1 MKEQIAI
8 KENALKQE
16 RQCREY
22 KRIMAKQPAELWHIL
37 LTLLSEPLA
46 ANGGR
51 RTDAHQLTMELLLHL
66 FCHVQ
71 SPALLQH
78 SLYLDI
84 LIVLGQDMESHQGY
98 NLLYLE
104 LLHSILQ
111 PFDPTIVAT
120 TTTTTTT
127 RPLLVSGKRILK
139 TTKYKAP
146 LRHANFGP
154 TLVAANGKPI
164 MDGKYAAPTHVKQ
177 QGRAS
182 GILLGTRPMYNNS
195 TNQTQPYASQ
205 INDFLQRFI
214 LKSFGPVMKSWK
226 KEFRR
231 DTARLEPRDKPMFFY
246 VLWFLFQW
254 YRLTHNNNKGSSM
267 GPMIFGLDVFTIHLV
282 INSIEDYHLRKQY
295 KWKEQSIALYT
306 ELLYGIHRLY
316 HSKHDPTEH
325 TMALGLLDKVFYQK
339 DAFDRLPKLLS
350 QAHTCMDA
358 MCDVMEA
365 THVTISLLTTHDQS
379 LDRSSDKNET
389 VIKDAM
395 YHMMENAK
403 DFDVA
408 SYMERKIV
416 THSTI
421 CLYAT
426 VLSKYKT
433 LTPTMLQHIASFLTR
448 ILHYTFETD
457 NDTTTVTMAPMLFH
471 IQLLMVLEK
480 ILNDKTFT
488 EENIKKVASE
498 IMLEFHNATQEN
510 PLLYV
515 EALLKPI
522 HPRKYCHLTCHHYVT
537 EEHTLMLQKQALLE
551 EAQSEQQQHEE
562 EEEER
567 NTTMD
572 KKRMRRNAILEDSED
587 ELELVD
593 NSMQEDSPTKKRKT
607 IQEDD
612 DSDDDENSDDEVELE
627 LEDNDDKPEETKAS
641 MKGKVIRDEDD
652 EDSNVE
658 SEELEFEEDDDESPL
673 TKQTTIPE
681 KNDNDMKEDK
691 KDKDELKA
699 LSKTSIQDDDDVD
712 INMNELN
719 TNTEQTTSKNIIH
732 TDETS
737 IQSKDE
743 STSTVA
749 ESIFDDIEKTTRRRV
764 ILDESDDDI

>member
-16 RQCREY
+16 RQCQEY
-22 KRIMAKQPAELWHIL
+22 KKIMAKQPAELWHIL

-71 SPALLQH
+71 SPALLKH

-104 LLHSILQ
+104 LLHSLLQ

-120 TTTTTTT
+120 TTNTTTK
-127 RPLLVSGKRILK
+127 PMVSRLK
-139 TTKYKAP
+139 TTKYKTP

-177 QGRAS
+177 QGRTS
-182 GILLGTRPMYNNS
+182 NSVLLGTRAMYNS
-195 TNQTQPYASQ
+195 SSKTTTQAYSAP
-205 INDFLQRFI
+205 IHDFLQRFI
-214 LKSFGPVMKSWK
+214 LKSLGPVMKSWK

-254 YRLTHNNNKGSSM
+254 YRLTHNNNNDKSSSM

-282 INSIEDYHLRKQY
+282 VNSIDDYHLRKQY

-306 ELLYGIHRLY
+306 ELIYGIHRLY

-350 QAHTCMDA
+350 QSHTCMDT

-365 THVTISLLTTHDQS
+365 THVTLSLLTTHDQS
-379 LDRSSDKNET
+379 LDRSSDEKA
-389 VIKDAM
+389 VIQDAM

-408 SYMERKIV
+408 CYMERKIV

-421 CLYAT
+421 CLCAT
-426 VLSKYKT
+426 ILSKYKT
-433 LTPTMLQHIASFLTR
+433 LTTTVLQHTAHFLNR
-448 ILHYTFETD
+448 ILHYTYDTD
-457 NDTTTVTMAPMLFH
+457 GDTTTTTTMAPMLFH
-471 IQLLMVLEK
+471 IKLLMVLEK
-480 ILNDKTFT
+480 ILNDRFFTNEAIKT
-488 EENIKKVASE
+488 VASD
-498 IMLEFHNATQEN
+498 IMLEFHEAAQEN

-515 EALLKPI
+515 EVLLKPI

-551 EAQSEQQQHEE
+551 EAQSEQQQQEE
-562 EEEER
+562 DEEHVQ
-567 NTTMD
+567 N
-572 KKRMRRNAILEDSED
+572 KKKKEHVRRNAILEDSED
-587 ELELVD
+587 ELELMD
-593 NSMQEDSPTKKRKT
+593 DSLQENSPSKKRK
-607 IQEDD
+607 IIEHDD
-612 DSDDDENSDDEVELE
+612 DSDDELE
-627 LEDNDDKPEETKAS
+627 LEDEGKLDLNDNDVPTEDSKKR
-641 MKGKVIRDEDD
+641 KVILD
-652 EDSNVE
+652 EDSDLEE
-658 SEELEFEEDDDESPL
+658 SDELDLKDDDPSPL
-673 TKQTTIPE
+673 TNQTMMPE
-681 KNDNDMKEDK
+681 NDDK
-691 KDKDELKA
+691 KDKDKLTV
-699 LSKTSIQDDDDVD
+699 LSQTSIQDDTDVD
-712 INMNELN
+712 SNTNELN
-719 TNTEQTTSKNIIH
+719 ATNTEKTASDNNIIH
-732 TDETS
+732 MDETS

-743 STSTVA
+743 PTSTVA
-749 ESIFDDIEKTTRRRV
+749 ESISDGTEKVTRRRV